1 MIFGRIDEYGR
12 ALIDLSLRA
21 TPDSNFEDMEVWVDT
36 GFTGDLL
43 LPESLVNRLALSPSA
58 IVEAVLADGSQ
69 NELVTYSCTVDWFGE
84 SRVIEV
90 IANQGRIPLLGV
102 GLLLGHRL
110 FVDYEQLTLS
120 IESPTRKK

>member
-12 ALIDLSLRA
+12 ALINLTLRA
-21 TPDSNFEDMEVWVDT
+21 TPSSASQEIAVWVDT
-36 GFTGDLL
+36 GFTGDLI
-43 LPESLVNRLALSPSA
+43 LPEQLVMQWGLSSSA

-69 NELVTYSCTVDWFGE
+69 SELVTYSCEVDWFGE
-84 SRVIEV
+84 SCIIEV

-110 FVDYEQLTLS
+110 VVDYEQMTLS
-120 IESPTRKK
+120 MT